1 MLGQL
6 IEHANQVTVVDME
19 ASVEHMSRGTYRH
32 VDVLLIVLEPYYRSL
47 ETAGRM
53 APLAEGLGIG
63 RIYGVANKVRN
74 ARDESAILDYCAKHT
89 IELVARIPF
98 DEAIV
103 DADRTGVALIDYN
116 PNAPAVA
123 EIQHLARRLGGAT

>member
-53 APLAEGLGIG
+53 AALAQGLGIQ
-63 RIYGVANKVRN
+63 RVYGIANKVRN
-74 ARDESAILDYCAKHT
+74 ARDEAAVLDYCAKHT

-98 DEAIV
+98 DDAIV
-103 DADRTGVALIDYN
+103 EADRAGVALIDHN
-116 PNAPAVA
+116 PDALAVA
-123 EIQHLARRLGGAT
+123 EIRHLARRLAEAM